1 MVMVP
6 RRTQT
11 PITIRS
17 DRAAARLKR
26 LTRYGRSQAEVIEE
40 ALDQLPDIEAPDD
53 FDPEQAE
60 RYARL
65 KRLLDSIEPGSF
77 LTMKEFDALE
87 YDEFGDL
94 R

>member
-1 MVMVP
+1 MN
-6 RRTQT
+6 RRAQK

-17 DRAAARLKR
+17 DRAAARLAV
-26 LTRYGRSQAEVIEE
+26 LTRDGRSQARVIEE
-40 ALDQLPDIEAPDD
+40 ALDRMPAIEPPADMT
-53 FDPEQAE
+53 PEDAA
-60 RYARL
+60 RYIDL
-65 KRLLDSIEPGSF
+65 KRLIDRIPPGSG